1 MLVSRC
7 GSGVSGSAWGTP
19 CPTTPSV
26 TLARKLGSP
35 SAVRSIRSSRTSAA
49 SAADRSAPELEA
61 ACREAESSSETSH
74 GTGIGFCG
82 VGTPQAGGWDIS
94 CARPSSTV
102 GVRSGSGAPC
112 GSFASTGM
120 GPGGRL
126 VTPTTTLEMPCATR
140 SLRPPP
146 ATAPLAPADRGVP
159 EASRGPPIASRAF
172 VRLLMG
178 PEVLASVRT

>member
-1 MLVSRC
+1 MPVSRC

-26 TLARKLGSP
+26 TLERKLGSP

-49 SAADRSAPELEA
+49 SAAGRSAPELEA
-61 ACREAESSSETSH
+61 AMPRGGILVRDVARNRH
-74 GTGIGFCG
+74 GVLRRGHA
-82 VGTPQAGGWDIS
+82 AGRRLGHL
-94 CARPSSTV
+94 
-102 GVRSGSGAPC
+102 VRTAFVHGRRAQRVGAPC

-159 EASRGPPIASRAF
+159 KRHAGRPSRRA
-172 VRLLMG
+172 
-178 PEVLASVRT
+178 PSCAC